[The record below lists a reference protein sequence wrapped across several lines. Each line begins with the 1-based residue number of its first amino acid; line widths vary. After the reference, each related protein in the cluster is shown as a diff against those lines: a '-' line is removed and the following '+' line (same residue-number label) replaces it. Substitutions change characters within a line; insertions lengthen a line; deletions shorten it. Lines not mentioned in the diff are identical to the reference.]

1 MLGCTV
7 ASTSSLQLATG
18 MYYLGVGAVCVVHFN
33 VVLTCFS
40 LRPLDVEFM
49 KRLHNCV
56 NIVPVIAKADTLTI
70 EERDAFKQRVGPCLL
85 FSDGQHTGVGALSI
99 QIRDDIR
106 HYGINIY
113 PAAYGAEDE
122 EDAAANAKIQVLSYS
137 VVG

>member
-1 MLGCTV
+1 MVECCYI
-7 ASTSSLQLATG
+7 A
-18 MYYLGVGAVCVVHFN
+18 F
-33 VVLTCFS
+33 FS

-70 EERDAFKQRVGPCLL
+70 EERDAFKQRVSPWSLVVKSQGRGWVLIIDS
-85 FSDGQHTGVGALSI
+85 FSS

-122 EDAAANAKIQVLSYS
+122 EDAAANTKMQVS
-137 VVG
+137 

>member
-1 MLGCTV
+1 
-7 ASTSSLQLATG
+7 
-18 MYYLGVGAVCVVHFN
+18 
-33 VVLTCFS
+33 
-40 LRPLDVEFM
+40 M

-70 EERDAFKQRVGPCLL
+70 EERDAFKQRVSPWSFFWKYVYVW
-85 FSDGQHTGVGALSI
+85 FS

-122 EDAAANAKIQVLSYS
+122 EDAAANSKIQVCGCFS
-137 VVG
+137 VFF